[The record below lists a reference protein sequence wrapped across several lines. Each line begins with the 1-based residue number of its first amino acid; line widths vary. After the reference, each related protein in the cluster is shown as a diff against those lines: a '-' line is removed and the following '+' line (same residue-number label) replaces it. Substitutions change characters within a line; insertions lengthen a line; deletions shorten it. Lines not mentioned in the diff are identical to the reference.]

1 MAVGFWSSGSDTG
14 DVEVFPVTYNPTAN
28 TWDVSNY
35 NSANADIL
43 LEDTTNPTS
52 GHPMRQIFIGQ
63 VDKDHGAALSAYRTQ
78 GSGTTF
84 RGAVMN
90 NFEITNS

>member
-1 MAVGFWSSGSDTG
+1 MTARIAKRSTLWLLAFGV
-14 DVEVFPVTYNPTAN
+14 VAQIQVTLRCSLSYNPTAN

-78 GSGTTF
+78 G
-84 RGAVMN
+84 
-90 NFEITNS
+90 